1 MLIWMIAGFVF
12 LAFVSWFFL
21 KNRLASYLLG
31 TTFSLLAVVAVI
43 LLSLNMSQHFG
54 MEKSVTTTRHEVY
67 SALPAQ
73 SPVKAVAVKKIG
85 EQNYVLV
92 YKNHQNDQQADKHFV
107 PDTSEV
113 VKAVKRS
120 ATYRKADVTTAEV
133 QTKTVIWTYK
143 SDLYRFFFKQKK
155 EDNVVSVKH
164 QLILPNSWQVI
175 EK

>member
-1 MLIWMIAGFVF
+1 MLIWIIAGLVF

-31 TTFSLLAVVAVI
+31 TTFSLLAVV

-85 EQNYVLV
+85 EKNYVLV

-120 ATYRKADVTTAEV
+120 ANYEKANVSKATVE
-133 QTKTVIWTYK
+133 TKTVKWTYK
-143 SDLYRFFFKQKK
+143 SDLYRFLFKQKN
-155 EDNVVSVKH
+155 EDNVVSIRHTLMV
-164 QLILPNSWQVI
+164 PENWQVI